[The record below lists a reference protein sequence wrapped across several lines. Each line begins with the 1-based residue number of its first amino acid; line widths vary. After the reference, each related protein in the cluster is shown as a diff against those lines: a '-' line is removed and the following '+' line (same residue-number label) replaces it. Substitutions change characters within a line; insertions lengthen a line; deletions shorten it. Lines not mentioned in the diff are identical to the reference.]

1 MILYGND
8 LKFSGLTCLYFYAE
22 SDILHIK
29 YKAMISKFV
38 ETNKEINFIWIDAF
52 NYADIAKRYNI
63 NVVPTL
69 VFINEKEIKRF
80 SGITNKKSF
89 NSFCENIIKEKNE
102 RREKRRKQER
112 V

>member
-52 NYADIAKRYNI
+52 NYKEITKRYNVK
-63 NVVPTL
+63 VVPTL
-69 VFINEKEIKRF
+69 IFINEKELKRF

-89 NSFCENIIKEKNE
+89 NSFCENIIKEKNGK
-102 RREKRRKQER
+102 RKEK